1 MREFKFR
8 GWNNKIQFMSKP
20 FRFGQVLNFNDQI
33 IKSLSKDEIVM
44 QFTGLKDKNGVD
56 IYDGDYLSNN
66 YNAKGVVSFVNGMF
80 VVKFTYEETLLTKD
94 GETAYFRLCTV
105 NLITDIIGNIYENP
119 KLLNE

>member
-56 IYDGDYLSNN
+56 IYEGDVIKLDDIITSITWSDGGFQMITSDSQGKSI
-66 YNAKGVVSFVNGMF
+66 AIQ
-80 VVKFTYEETLLTKD
+80 D
-94 GETAYFRLCTV
+94 RLKRFE
-105 NLITDIIGNIYENP
+105 IIGNIYENP